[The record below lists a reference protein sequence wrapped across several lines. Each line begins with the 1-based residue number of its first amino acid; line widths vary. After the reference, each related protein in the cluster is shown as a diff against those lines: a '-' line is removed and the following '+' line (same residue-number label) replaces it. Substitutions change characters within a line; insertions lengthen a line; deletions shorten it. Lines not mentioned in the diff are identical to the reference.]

1 MSTSISFG
9 NVRGKNSS
17 IENKYI
23 NIYHFSLSF
32 IPAENVDD
40 FNTSPISSRQKLKL
54 LMVHM

>member
-1 MSTSISFG
+1 MSTSISLV
-9 NVRGKNSS
+9 NVREKNSR
-17 IENKYI
+17 IENKFT